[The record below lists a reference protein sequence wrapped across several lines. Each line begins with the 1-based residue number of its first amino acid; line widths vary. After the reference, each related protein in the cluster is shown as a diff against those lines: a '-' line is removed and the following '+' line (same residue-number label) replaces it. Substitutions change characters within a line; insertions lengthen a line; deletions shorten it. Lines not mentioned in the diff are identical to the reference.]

1 MIPDE
6 VAQFLQEGL
15 SIHVATR
22 DAHMAPLGARALA
35 LRVHEDGTR
44 LTVYVAEAAAVR
56 LRGALEVSRQAA
68 VNVGR
73 PVDDRACQVKG
84 VLEGMRSADA
94 DDRPIIDTQWR
105 GFLDQLSFIGVAPDA
120 VAAWVTWPAL
130 AVELRVT
137 ALFEQTPGPLAGT
150 ALPAALP

>member
-1 MIPDE
+1 VIPDE

-22 DAHMAPLGARALA
+22 DAPMAPLGARALA

-44 LTVYVAEAAAVR
+44 LTVFVAEAAVAR
-56 LRGALEVSRQAA
+56 LRPALEVSRQAA

-73 PVDDRACQVKG
+73 PIDDRACQVKG
-84 VLEGMRSADA
+84 VLEGLRPADA
-94 DDRPIIDTQWR
+94 ADLQVIEAQWR
-105 GFLDQLSFIGVAPDA
+105 GFLDQLTLIGVAPDA
-120 VAAWVTWPAL
+120 IASWVTSPAH
-130 AVELRVT
+130 AIELRVT

-150 ALPAALP
+150 ALPASQP